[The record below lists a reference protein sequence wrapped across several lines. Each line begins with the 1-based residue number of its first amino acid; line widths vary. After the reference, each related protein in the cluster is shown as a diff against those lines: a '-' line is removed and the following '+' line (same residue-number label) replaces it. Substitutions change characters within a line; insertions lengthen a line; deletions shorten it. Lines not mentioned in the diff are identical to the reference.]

1 MRRLIIGITVLA
13 LAAVT
18 VAFLRRSRAGSAET
32 YRFVTVSRGD
42 IASAVSATG
51 RLSAVD
57 TVQVGTQVSGLVK
70 ALYADFND
78 HVKKGQLIAELDPT
92 LLEGAVVQSQADSMR
107 AVADLAQKKYLLDQV
122 KQMYDNKVATETD
135 YRTAV
140 YNEATSEASLKSTL
154 SSLERA
160 RQNLS
165 YTRIFA
171 PIDGVVIARNVN
183 VGQTVAASLSAP
195 TLYLLANDLSK
206 MLILAQVDE
215 GDIGQ
220 IHDGQPVTFTVLAYP
235 NRTFNG
241 SVRQVRMQSTTSDNV
256 VNYTVVVSV
265 DNSEGVLRPGM
276 TATVSFEISK
286 VTDVLKV
293 QNAALRI
300 RPTESMMA
308 AAGMGQRGTDSA
320 RRGGRG
326 RGGDSTARASGGRN
340 GRSGQS
346 GQFGGPSGGGMQRQ
360 AGANGAMGRPQF
372 AQIWYVDSA
381 GKPAVMR
388 VRTGLTDGQETEIS
402 GPANL
407 RAGLQVIAAITSSE
421 SESTGPVAS
430 PFQTQQQ
437 RGRFGGRGGFGRG
450 GF

>member
-18 VAFLRRSRAGSAET
+18 VAFLRKSRAGSAET
-32 YRFVTVSRGD
+32 YRFVTVTRGD
-42 IASAVSATG
+42 VASAVSATG

-57 TVQVGTQVSGLVK
+57 TVQVGTQVSGLVTQ
-70 ALYADFND
+70 LHADFND
-78 HVKKGQLIAELDPT
+78 HVKKGELIAELDPT
-92 LLEGAVVQSQADSMR
+92 LLEGAVVQAQADSQR
-107 AVADLAQKKYLLDQV
+107 AVADLAQKQYLLDQL

-140 YNEATSEASLKSTL
+140 YNEKTSEASLKSTL

-165 YTRIFA
+165 YTKIYA

-241 SVRQVRMQSTTSDNV
+241 TVRQVRMQSTTSDNV
-256 VNYTVVVSV
+256 VNYTVVVTV
-265 DNSEGVLRPGM
+265 DNNDGALRPGM
-276 TATVSFEISK
+276 TATVSFEISR

-300 RPTESMMA
+300 RPTEAMMA

-326 RGGDSTARASGGRN
+326 RGGDSTGRANNGARN
-340 GRSGQS
+340 GRGGQG
-346 GQFGGPSGGGMQRQ
+346 GQFGGRSGGMQR
-360 AGANGAMGRPQF
+360 AGGANGAQGRPQF
-372 AQIWYVDSA
+372 AQLWYVDSA

-388 VRTGLTDGQETEIS
+388 VRTGLSDGQETEIS

-407 RAGLQVIAAITSSE
+407 KAGLQVIAAITSSAA
-421 SESTGPVAS
+421 ESTGPVAS

-437 RGRFGGRGGFGRG
+437 GRFGGRGGFGRG

>member
-1 MRRLIIGITVLA
+1 MRRFIIGITILA
-13 LAAVT
+13 LGAVT
-18 VAFLRRSRAGSAET
+18 VAFLRRSRAGGAET
-32 YRFVTVSRGD
+32 YRFVTVTRGD
-42 IASAVSATG
+42 LASAVSATG

-57 TVQVGTQVSGLVK
+57 TVQVGTQVSGLVTE
-70 ALYADFND
+70 LHADFND
-78 HVKKGQLIAELDPT
+78 HVKRGQLIAELDPT
-92 LLEGAVVQSQADSMR
+92 LLQQAVVQAQADSQR
-107 AVADLAQKKYLLDQV
+107 AVADLAQKQYLLDQV

-135 YRTAV
+135 YRTAL
-140 YNEATSEASLKSTL
+140 YNEKTSEASLKSTL

-165 YTRIFA
+165 YTKIYA

-195 TLYLLANDLSK
+195 TLFLLANDLSK

-220 IHDGQPVTFTVLAYP
+220 IHDGQLVTFTVLAYP

-241 SVRQVRMQSTTSDNV
+241 TVRQVRMQSTTSDNV
-256 VNYTVVVSV
+256 VNYMVVVSV
-265 DNSEGVLRPGM
+265 NNNDGALRPGM

-300 RPTESMMA
+300 RPTEVMMA

-326 RGGDSTARASGGRN
+326 RGGDSTARASGTRN
-340 GRSGQS
+340 GRSG
-346 GQFGGPSGGGMQRQ
+346 GQAGELGGRSGGMQRT
-360 AGANGAMGRPQF
+360 AGANGAQGRPQF
-372 AQIWYVDSA
+372 AQLWYVDSA

-388 VRTGLTDGQETEIS
+388 VRTGLSDGQETEIS

-407 RAGLQVIAAITSSE
+407 KAGLQVIAAILSSSGAETS
-421 SESTGPVAS
+421 GPVAS

-437 RGRFGGRGGFGRG
+437 GRGRGGFGRG